1 VWTCGKKLAVFAP
14 MRENTRMAKTGSTA
28 AAAENELHII
38 IEDQEELTAKE
49 LAQER
54 KALQEEQQRLT
65 WLSQSAEQL
74 AGRIPV
80 SVFAMGDL
88 VSSN

>member
-1 VWTCGKKLAVFAP
+1 
-14 MRENTRMAKTGSTA
+14 MRENTGMAKTGSTA
-28 AAAENELHII
+28 AAADNELHII

>member
-1 VWTCGKKLAVFAP
+1 

>member
-1 VWTCGKKLAVFAP
+1 

-28 AAAENELHII
+28 AAADNELHII

>member
-1 VWTCGKKLAVFAP
+1 VLALFAAIG
-14 MRENTRMAKTGSTA
+14 ENRRMAKTDSA
-28 AAAENELHII
+28 AAAADNELHII

>member
-1 VWTCGKKLAVFAP
+1 
-14 MRENTRMAKTGSTA
+14 MRENTGMAKTGSTA